1 MTRGFELK
9 GIHVGVIIVLFFAS
23 VMAVNF
29 YFVSKA
35 LATFPGEDEAKS
47 FAQGL
52 HFNDTLRDRAQQA
65 ALGWR
70 AEADMAPGGVNGGAK
85 VEVRVYD
92 RSGSALT
99 GLTLSGVLRDP
110 VSAKFDAPLNFHAIG
125 NVYVAETPVIR
136 DGHWILRARASDG
149 DRHLDL
155 GRTFVWRR
163 SHI

>member
-9 GIHVGVIIVLFFAS
+9 GIHVGAIIVLFFAA

-29 YFVSKA
+29 YFVTKA

-52 HFNDTLRDRAQQA
+52 HYNDTLRDRARQA

-70 AEADMAPGGVNGGAK
+70 AEADMEPGANGGAK
-85 VEVRVYD
+85 IEVRVYD

-99 GLTLSGVLRDP
+99 GLALSGVLRHP
-110 VSAKFDAPLNFHAIG
+110 VDARFDAPLTFHAAG
-125 NVYVAETPVIR
+125 DTYVAETAAIR
-136 DGHWILRARASDG
+136 EGHWILRARASEG

-155 GRTFVWRR
+155 GRAFVWRR